1 MCASTATKVC
11 FWCQVRHRCADLLA
25 AWGPGRMRYRD
36 LHGQVSAVWLCNADE
51 IGNSTVK
58 QVGLCAKMR
67 VQKGSEVAKQVG
79 SPHYGSGT

>member
-1 MCASTATKVC
+1 MLLVPSTA
-11 FWCQVRHRCADLLA
+11 QMRRSAGGL
-25 AWGPGRMRYRD
+25 GPGRMRYRD
-36 LHGQVSAVWLCNADE
+36 LHGQVSAGWLCNADE
-51 IGNSTVK
+51 IGQSTVK